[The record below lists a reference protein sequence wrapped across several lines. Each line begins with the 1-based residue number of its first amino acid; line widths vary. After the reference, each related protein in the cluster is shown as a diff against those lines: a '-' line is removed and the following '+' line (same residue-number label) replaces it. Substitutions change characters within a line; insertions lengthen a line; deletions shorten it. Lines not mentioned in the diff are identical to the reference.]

1 MNPITIQT
9 HNLTRDFKQLRA
21 VDGLTIEVP
30 QSAIFGLLGP
40 NGAGKTTTILLLL
53 GLLEPTVGHAKALGF
68 DCHTQA
74 NDIRHRAGVL
84 FEHSGLYER
93 LSAEENLDFFGRIWH
108 ISAPER
114 RSRVKD
120 LLYHFDLWDRRKE
133 IVRTLSRG
141 MRRKLAI
148 ARVLF
153 HRPNLIFLDEPT
165 SGLDPVASAALRED
179 LRNLTESEGITV
191 FLTTHNLAE
200 AEQICTQVGIIR
212 QGKLLAT
219 GPPKDI
225 TNEGIALK
233 VVIIGSNFG
242 DKIPTLLGM
251 HDEVVSVKVNENQLI
266 VELNKN
272 IEIAP
277 LVNLIVNE
285 GAQVEEIH
293 KNRTSL
299 EDAFLKLMAEENDY
313 RHMDNN

>member
-1 MNPITIQT
+1 M
-9 HNLTRDFKQLRA
+9 
-21 VDGLTIEVP
+21 
-30 QSAIFGLLGP
+30 
-40 NGAGKTTTILLLL
+40 
-53 GLLEPTVGHAKALGF
+53 
-68 DCHTQA
+68 
-74 NDIRHRAGVL
+74 
-84 FEHSGLYER
+84 
-93 LSAEENLDFFGRIWH
+93 
-108 ISAPER
+108 
-114 RSRVKD
+114 KD

-133 IVRTLSRG
+133 IG

-179 LRNLTESEGITV
+179 LRNLTESEGTTV

-200 AEQICTQVGIIR
+200 AEQICTQVAVIR
-212 QGKLLAT
+212 KGKLLAK
-219 GPPKDI
+219 GDPKDLA
-225 TNEGIALK
+225 NEGIALK
-233 VVIIGSNFG
+233 VVIIGSNLG
-242 DKIPTLLGM
+242 DNIPTLLGM
-251 HDEVVSVKVNENQLI
+251 NDEVVSVKVNENQLI

-277 LVNLIVNE
+277 LINLIVNE

-299 EDAFLKLMAEENDY
+299 EEAFLKLMAEENDY

>member
-1 MNPITIQT
+1 MNPIAIQT
-9 HNLTRDFKQLRA
+9 HNLTRDFKDLRA
-21 VDGLTIEVP
+21 LDGLTIEVP
-30 QSAIFGLLGP
+30 QGAIFGLLGP

-53 GLLEPTVGHAKALGF
+53 GLLEPTAGRAKILGF
-68 DCHTQA
+68 DCRTHA
-74 NDIRHRAGVL
+74 NEIRHRTGVL

-93 LSAEENLDFFGRIWH
+93 LSVEENLDFFGRIWRL
-108 ISAPER
+108 SAQER
-114 RSRVKD
+114 RSRMKD
-120 LLYHFDLWDRRKE
+120 LLYHFDLLERRKE
-133 IVRTLSRG
+133 TVRTLSRG

-148 ARVLF
+148 ARALF

-179 LRNLTESEGITV
+179 LRNLTESEGTTV

-212 QGKLLAT
+212 KGKLLAK
-219 GPPKDI
+219 GGPKDLI
-225 TNEGIALK
+225 NENVALK
-233 VVIIGSNFG
+233 VVIIGSRFG

-251 HDEVVSVKVNENQLI
+251 NDEVVSVKVNANQLI

-277 LVNLIVNE
+277 LINLIVNE

-293 KNRTSL
+293 KNKLSL
-299 EDAFLKLMAEENDY
+299 EDAFLKLMAEENDG
-313 RHMDNN
+313 HLDDN

>member
-21 VDGLTIEVP
+21 VDGLTIEVT

-40 NGAGKTTTILLLL
+40 NGAGKTTTIRLLL
-53 GLLEPTVGHAKALGF
+53 GLLEPTAGHAKVLGF

-74 NDIRHRAGVL
+74 SGIRDRTGVL

-108 ISAPER
+108 LSAGER
-114 RSRVKD
+114 RSRMKD

-165 SGLDPVASAALRED
+165 SGLDPIASAALRED
-179 LRNLTESEGITV
+179 LRNLTESEGATV

-200 AEQICTQVGIIR
+200 AEQICTQVAVIR
-212 QGKLLAT
+212 KGKLLAK
-219 GPPKDI
+219 GDPKDLA
-225 TNEGIALK
+225 NEGIALK

-242 DKIPTLLGM
+242 DNIPTLLGM
-251 HDEVVSVKVNENQLI
+251 NDEVVSVKVNENQLI

-285 GAQVEEIH
+285 GAQVEEVH

-299 EDAFLKLMAEENDY
+299 EEAFLKLMAEENDY